1 MTASVALGL
10 LRWFEDRGA
19 LVLDE
24 EHDKLGGPR
33 VAFIPAHD
41 VNVVVSLVIGLSR
54 RHSSS
59 PFDLRGV
66 SVTGEAGSD
75 DLARAGAGR
84 LSLIQRRYG
93 GARPLDRRR
102 AALLRGLPGPA
113 PGRQRLL
120 RHG

>member
-1 MTASVALGL
+1 MKETARGSMGTTAVRILCAMATAAFLGPM
-10 LRWFEDRGA
+10 RA
-19 LVLDE
+19 
-24 EHDKLGGPR
+24 
-33 VAFIPAHD
+33 
-41 VNVVVSLVIGLSR
+41 
-54 RHSSS
+54 SSS

-75 DLARAGAGR
+75 DLARAGAGW
-84 LSLIQRRYG
+84 LSLIQRRHG
-93 GARPLDRRR
+93 GARALDRHR